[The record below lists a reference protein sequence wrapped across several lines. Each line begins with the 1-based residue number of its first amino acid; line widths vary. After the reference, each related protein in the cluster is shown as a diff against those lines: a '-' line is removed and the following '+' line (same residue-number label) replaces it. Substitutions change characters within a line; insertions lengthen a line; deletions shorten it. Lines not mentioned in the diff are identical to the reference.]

1 MRSLA
6 VLPTSVSENNSV
18 YQISY
23 TAYSGL
29 QNLLNDNGTPDEN
42 DFTPGD
48 SYNWA
53 YTSIDYGSTW
63 KEDTDVYINDVRLW
77 DGSAFGENLLATPVL
92 LASPTTNTVEVDLA
106 TPVTVAQLR
115 TGGIGFAIYSEFES
129 MGTPS
134 TKQCDH
140 ILIEGAVQDE
150 LPNDAEVSKIVLTI
164 AFSKKQTFTP
174 PTYYNIGCLY
184 SVYAEYEYEEGGDPG
199 SSEFELIGQ
208 NNDAGF
214 LEVDGYEFKTD
225 DVRKRYQYMIYDRGK
240 FMGELDDVVSLPSL
254 RLALNSF
261 PSEVTVDVAKDA
273 SADKQDIDGLLVV
286 DDGEPEPAVDNEL
299 VEVNV
304 TGDIVSA
311 YGEGTMINVN
321 NDVDVFEYNG
331 HYEGIE
337 LDDGEP
343 LLLND
348 MERLSTPIGSPE
360 GKMYF
365 SGYIS
370 KYDVSYKKDRK
381 GTARLTLLSHADEY
395 NNIILSAEPTAFAE
409 NSDVADV
416 DYLWGM
422 GMNPHSVDDYV
433 YDFVRIAYTPA
444 VNVKLSTVQIKC
456 YRNGGEYDN
465 PSGFP
470 EASVFITTDG
480 TTEPRSLTPSA
491 IMASANARIQK
502 NKPYWQAFAFD
513 NEVELVAGTTYYVY
527 FKCLT
532 YSLAWTMKVSQATS
546 SIGNGAYWSYT
557 RNQWGSQDYTGGGTL
572 NNTGTR
578 AVQMKLMNSGGE
590 TLVPM
595 YSKDPSDMAKKVI
608 DYGLNMG
615 ARIGYTENSITES
628 STVVTAKFNMNT
640 LKEALD
646 AIINYE
652 PTDWYWY
659 LDQTDL
665 NVYLNPRS
673 ESVTHWLTLHKD
685 VQELTLEHSMEDL
698 VNEVYFTGGKA
709 TYEVPTPNENKLYQG
724 GAASATTV
732 CSPIFKPEADV
743 PYKVYGDVE
752 NKTTYVKVYK
762 YYNNST
768 TPSVTSVAE
777 AKNGELVFSYSST
790 NDSTLTGICI
800 ACRVDGNPNLSPS
813 AVTFGLTSEQNVYR
827 HLVNTDSQNKY
838 RRALVKKTDQRVTNN
853 VSADIIAEGEIARNN
868 EPIFAGTVRVLRDEH
883 LDMINPGSL
892 VGFRNFGNYID
903 NLRLL
908 VMEVVI
914 ERDTL
919 ELSLGAFVPKTSK
932 RLEDIKRNLTALE
945 NQMNPSSPT
954 GGS

>member
-1 MRSLA
+1 MRSLPS
-6 VLPTSVSENNSV
+6 LPTAVSENNSV

-29 QNLLNDNGTPDEN
+29 QNLLNDNGTPDED

-48 SYNWA
+48 TYTWA
-53 YTSIDYGSTW
+53 YTSIDYGSTG

-77 DGSAFGENLLATPVL
+77 NGSAFGENLLATPVL
-92 LASPTTNTVEVDLA
+92 LSSPTTNTVEIDLA
-106 TPVTVAQLR
+106 TPITVEQLR
-115 TGGIGFAIYSEFES
+115 SGGIGFAVYSEFEE
-129 MGTPS
+129 MGSPS
-134 TKQCDH
+134 TKQNDH

-150 LPNDAEVSKIVLTI
+150 LPNDAEVSKIVLTL

-174 PTYYNIGCLY
+174 PSYYNIGCLY
-184 SVYAEYEYEEGGDPG
+184 SVYAEYEYEQGGDPG
-199 SSEFELIGQ
+199 SYLSGT
-208 NNDAGF
+208 NYDAGF

-225 DVRKRYQYMIYDRGK
+225 NVKKRYQYMVYNRGT

-273 SADKQDIDGLLVV
+273 DADKQDIDGLLVI

-304 TGDIVSA
+304 TGDVVSA

-360 GKMYF
+360 GKMFF

-381 GTARLTLLSHADEY
+381 GLAKLTLLSHADEY
-395 NNIILSAEPTAFAE
+395 NNIILSAEPSAFAE
-409 NSDVADV
+409 NSDMADE
-416 DYLWGM
+416 DYLWAM
-422 GMNPHSVDDYV
+422 GVTPRSVDDQV
-433 YDFVRIAYTPA
+433 DNFVRIAYTPSEA
-444 VNVKLSTVQIKC
+444 VRLSTVQVKC
-456 YRNGGEYDN
+456 YRNGGDYDN

-470 EASVFITTDG
+470 EAEVFITTDG
-480 TTEPRSLTPSA
+480 STEPRGLAPSA
-491 IMASANARIQK
+491 IIASSSARVQK
-502 NKPYWQAFAFD
+502 NRPYWQSFSFD
-513 NEVELVAGTTYYVY
+513 NVVDLQANTTYYVY
-527 FKCLT
+527 FRCVT
-532 YSLAWTMKVSQATS
+532 FSIAWTMKVCQATS
-546 SIGNGAYWSYT
+546 SIGNGAYWHYT
-557 RNQWGSQDYTGGGTL
+557 RNEWEGSTQPSGTL
-572 NNTGTR
+572 TNTGTR
-578 AVQMKLMNSGGE
+578 AVQMKLMNTGGE

-595 YSKDPSDMAKKVI
+595 YSYDPSDMAKKVI
-608 DYGLNMG
+608 DYGINVG
-615 ARIGYTENSITES
+615 ARIGYTENSITPS
-628 STVVTAKFNMNT
+628 STAVTAKFNMNT

-665 NVYLNPRS
+665 NVYLNPKS

-685 VQELTLEHSMEDL
+685 IQEITLEHSMEDL

-709 TYEVPTPNENKLYQG
+709 TYEVPTPNANKLYQG
-724 GAASATTV
+724 GESSTTVV

-762 YYNNST
+762 YYDNSS

-790 NDSTLTGICI
+790 NDSTLTGICL
-800 ACRVDGNPNLSPS
+800 ACRCDGDPTLAPS
-813 AVTFGLTSEQNVYR
+813 NVTFGLVSEQNVYR
-827 HLVNTDSQNKY
+827 HLVNTESQNTY
-838 RRALVKKTDQRVTNN
+838 RRALVKKTDQRVTNSL
-853 VSADIIAEGEIARNN
+853 SADIIAEGEIARNN
-868 EPIFAGTVRVLRDEH
+868 EPIFAGTVKVLRDEH

-892 VGFRNFGNYID
+892 VGFKNFGNYID
-903 NLRLL
+903 NLKLL

-932 RLEDIKRNLTALE
+932 RLEEIKRNLTALE